1 MVIENIL
8 NKIVREVKDIPGVVG
23 VVLGGARARGN
34 SLETSDIDIGIYY
47 DEYLGFNTED
57 LSVAAAKLDDEH
69 RENLVTP
76 IGGWGPWVNAGGW
89 LTIDGYHVDFILRD
103 IDRVEE
109 EINDCIEGKIT
120 TNYQT
125 GHPHGYLNVMYMGEV
140 SICNILLDKYKKI
153 AQLKNK
159 TKPYPK
165 RLKDVMVNYFMFEAC
180 FSLMHAESNIDK
192 DDISYVAGHIFRSV
206 SCLNQLLFAA
216 NEEYCINEKRA
227 VKIIDSFE
235 IKPKNYKKR
244 IDEIF
249 TLISSNPE
257 DTKKA
262 VEILKEII
270 DEVDIDSRIE
280 SLLH

>member
-1 MVIENIL
+1 MGIENVL
-8 NKIVREVKDIPGVVG
+8 NKIVEELNDIPGVIG
-23 VVLGGARARGN
+23 IVLGGSRARGN
-34 SLETSDIDIGIYY
+34 NLENSDIDIGIYY

-57 LSVAAAKLDDEH
+57 LSVASAKLDDEH

>member
-23 VVLGGARARGN
+23 IVLGGSRARGN
-34 SLETSDIDIGIYY
+34 NLENSDIDIGIYY

>member
-1 MVIENIL
+1 MGIENVL
-8 NKIVREVKDIPGVVG
+8 NKIVEELKDIPGVIG
-23 VVLGGARARGN
+23 IVLGGSRARGN
-34 SLETSDIDIGIYY
+34 NLENSDIDIGIYY

-57 LSVAAAKLDDEH
+57 LSVASAKLDDEH

>member
-1 MVIENIL
+1 MGIENVL
-8 NKIVREVKDIPGVVG
+8 NKIVEELKDIPGVIG

>member
-1 MVIENIL
+1 MGIENVL
-8 NKIVREVKDIPGVVG
+8 NKIVEELNDIPGVIG
-23 VVLGGARARGN
+23 IVLGGSRARGN
-34 SLETSDIDIGIYY
+34 NLETSDIDIGIYY

>member
-1 MVIENIL
+1 MGIENVL
-8 NKIVREVKDIPGVVG
+8 NKIVEELNDIPGVIG
-23 VVLGGARARGN
+23 IVLGGSRARGN
-34 SLETSDIDIGIYY
+34 NLENSDIDIGIYY

>member
-1 MVIENIL
+1 MGIENVL
-8 NKIVREVKDIPGVVG
+8 NKIVEELKDIPGVIG
-23 VVLGGARARGN
+23 IVLGGSRARGN
-34 SLETSDIDIGIYY
+34 NLENSDIDIGIYY

-235 IKPKNYKKR
+235 IKPENYKKR

>member
-1 MVIENIL
+1 MGIENVL
-8 NKIVREVKDIPGVVG
+8 NKIVEELKDIPGVIG
-23 VVLGGARARGN
+23 IVLGGSRARGN
-34 SLETSDIDIGIYY
+34 NLENSDIDIGIYY